1 MNSKRIIDIFF
12 SLMGL
17 FVFSPILLIITFFVY
32 IRDFK
37 SPLYK
42 AERVGK
48 EGNIFTMI
56 KLRSMIHNADS
67 ISVESTANDD
77 RRITGIGK
85 IIRRYK
91 LDEISQLWN
100 VLIGDMSLVGPRPN
114 TQNGVKTYSEYEN
127 KLLSVK
133 PGITDFSSIIFSDE
147 GAILEGSNDPDR
159 DYDLLIRPWKSRF
172 GVFYIMNSSLLLDLK
187 IILTTV
193 VSIFSRKYGLLAI
206 SKLLIKLNADENLVI
221 ISQRKRKLSDEIV

>member
-1 MNSKRIIDIFF
+1 MNSKRIIDIFV

-147 GAILEGSNDPDR
+147 GAILEGSDDPDR

-187 IILTTV
+187 IILITV

-206 SKLLIKLNADENLVI
+206 SKLLIILNADENLVI

>member
-12 SLMGL
+12 SLIGF